1 VPAVDVEAV
10 REGAVLTVVLNRPH
24 RLNALTEGVHAGLAA
39 ALAEAAA
46 PDVRAV
52 VLTGAGRAFCVGQ
65 DIDVFPEQPE
75 AVGEMLRRAY
85 HPNVLALRALG
96 KPVIAAVN
104 GPAAGAGL
112 GLAMACDLRIAGES
126 ATFVPAFTA
135 IGLVPDTGLTRSL
148 ARVIGPGRAAEWMIT
163 GQRLSA
169 GEALA
174 LGLVSRVVP
183 DADLAA
189 EAASLAA
196 DLAARPTRALAL
208 TKALFEQAPATPMDA
223 QLEAEAAAQVLAAAT
238 EDFAEGVAA
247 FREKRPP
254 AFRGC

>member
-1 VPAVDVEAV
+1 M
-10 REGAVLTVVLNRPH
+10 LTVTLNRPD
-24 RLNALTEGVHAGLAA
+24 RMNALTEGVHAALAA

-46 PDVRAV
+46 PGVRAV

-65 DIDVFPEQPE
+65 DIDAFPGEPE
-75 AVGEMLRRAY
+75 AVGELLRRVY
-85 HPNVLALRALG
+85 HPNVLALRALE

-112 GLAMACDLRIAGES
+112 GLAMACDLRIAGIS

-135 IGLVPDTGLTRSL
+135 IGLVPDTGITRTL

-163 GQRLSA
+163 GERLSA
-169 GEALA
+169 DDARA
-174 LGLVSRVVP
+174 RGLVSRVVP
-183 DADLAA
+183 DAELAA
-189 EAASLAA
+189 EAAALAA

-208 TKALFEQAPATPMDA
+208 TKALFEHAPATPLDA
-223 QLEAEAAAQVLAAAT
+223 QLESEAAAQVLAAGS

-254 AFRGC
+254 AFKGR